1 MPLKPA
7 KTAELRFF
15 DIGCIRTKILTRSF
29 KVVALVIKSKGSGST
44 IPNDVDLVPVAVV
57 QSPVRSPEPESP
69 AAQVQVQVQETLEQL
84 KSEEIS
90 LESWKQ
96 LLNVPSQESN
106 PWFFYPEPYA
116 HVSLLQH
123 GSYS

>member
-1 MPLKPA
+1 MRLKPA

-15 DIGCIRTKILTRSF
+15 DIGCIPTKILTRSF

-84 KSEEIS
+84 KGEEVS

-96 LLNVPSQESN
+96 LLNVQARSQTHD
-106 PWFFYPEPYA
+106 FFYPEPY
-116 HVSLLQH
+116 SYIGLLQH